1 MKKSLIILLFVLCG
15 ISANAQSL
23 YDKCANEV
31 ESILNEAKT
40 IWYSNDTI
48 YWYTPERQARYVGYC
63 VKASNVVD
71 NYLQMATTP
80 ADKADLLWM
89 QLRLLSNFLYN
100 EDGQSYNG
108 ISLSEYNR
116 YIDKYMQIIN
126 ELNEYSN
133 DISNKDERDLE
144 QAYIAQNLGYVYYYQ
159 KKYQNAT
166 EQFNIVVLKYNSLL
180 DSTIDADE
188 VDALGQCGYYG
199 LGLIAYKMGNRTLA
213 KSCYN
218 KAKSILDDENIVP
231 YEEVY

>member
-1 MKKSLIILLFVLCG
+1 MKKSLIILLLVLCG

-23 YDKCANEV
+23 YDQCANEV
-31 ESILNEAKT
+31 ESIFNEAET
-40 IWYSNDTI
+40 IWYNDGTI
-48 YWYTPERQARYVGYC
+48 YLYTPERQARYVGYC

-71 NYLQMATTP
+71 MYLQKTMAT
-80 ADKADLLWM
+80 ADKVDLLWM
-89 QLRLLSNFLYN
+89 QLRILSIFLYN

-126 ELNEYSN
+126 ELDEYSN
-133 DISNKDERDLE
+133 GISNEDERDLE
-144 QAYIAQNLGYVYYYQ
+144 QAYIAQTLGYIYYYQ
-159 KKYQNAT
+159 RKYQNAT
-166 EQFNIVVLKYNSLL
+166 VQFNIVVSKYNSLL
-180 DSTIDADE
+180 DSIIDADE

-199 LGLIAYKMGNRTLA
+199 LGLIAYKTGNRALA
-213 KSCYN
+213 KSHYD